1 MDLNVTICTH
11 NPRKDY
17 LERTVASLAAQDLDR
32 ARWELV
38 IVDNASS
45 NGVCDTV
52 DLTWHPRARV
62 VREDRIGLTMA
73 RLRGITESVQELIL
87 YVDDDNE
94 LAPDYLSKLL
104 ELADR
109 YPLLGVIGAGRIEAE
124 FEETP
129 DTDLKPYL
137 PMLALRS
144 EDGARWS
151 NDASDHLIPWG
162 AGMLVRR
169 EVALRYNELI
179 LSDPLKQGLD
189 RSGKALNSCGD
200 DEFSWVACEMGLG
213 KGIFSELVV
222 THLIGASRVQ
232 REYLLRLAEGHSF
245 SRALLH
251 HLHGRKVHT
260 PMPEASLRRVMDRA
274 SRLRASEM
282 RWELRRWWNESSF
295 EGTPT
300 EHAFHQAYLDGLLR
314 FKNTILNGER

>member
-11 NPRKDY
+11 NPRTDY
-17 LERTVASLAAQDLDR
+17 LERTLASLAAQDLDR

-38 IVDNASS
+38 IVDNASN
-45 NGVCDTV
+45 NGVCDAL
-52 DLTWHPRARV
+52 DLTWHTHARV

-73 RLRGITESVQELIL
+73 RLRGISESMQELIL
-87 YVDDDNE
+87 FVDDDNV

-104 ELADR
+104 ELAAR

-129 DTDLKPYL
+129 NPALEPYL

-144 EDGARWS
+144 VDGAHWS
-151 NDASDHLIPWG
+151 NEANDHFIPWG

-169 EVALRYNELI
+169 AVALRYNELI

-222 THLIGASRVQ
+222 THLIGASRLQ
-232 REYLLRLAEGHSF
+232 QEYLLRLAEGHSF
-245 SRALLH
+245 SRALLN
-251 HLHGRKVHT
+251 HLHGQKVRI
-260 PMPEASLRRVMDRA
+260 PLPEASLQRVVDRG
-274 SRLRASEM
+274 SRLRVSEM
-282 RWELRRWWNESSF
+282 RWEIRRWWKEVPF

-300 EHAFHQAYLDGLLR
+300 ERAFHKAYLDGLER
-314 FKNTILNGER
+314 FKKTVLNGEG